1 MTSRE
6 RVLMALRHHE
16 PDRVPVDLGGS
27 TTGIEAEAYERL
39 KHLLGLCTPTKTF
52 VRDHVEIEETVLQRF
67 GVDTRYVR
75 VGAPRGFQL
84 RMDSDNSYLD
94 IWGTRWRKPPSSLY
108 FDMVEFPIPEPTLAA
123 LKAYRW
129 PDPHDPGRTV
139 GLRDRAQHLFEH
151 SDYAVVLDVTGFG
164 VFEQGWA
171 LRGFENFY
179 TDVIAEPEFAAALM
193 QGMADYQIALYE
205 RVLAAVGPYIHVV
218 MVAEDLGSQ
227 SGPLI
232 SPATYRTMI
241 KPAHRRVWQFIKS
254 KTAAKLFLHSCG
266 SIRTFI
272 PDLIELG
279 IDILNPVQVTA
290 AGMDPRE
297 LKAEF
302 GKDLTF
308 WGGGCDTQTVLTFGT
323 PAEVA
328 REVRDRIAAL
338 APGGGFVFNQIHNIQ
353 PQVPAENIL
362 AMFEAVADH
371 GRYPI
376 RAV

>member
-1 MTSRE
+1 VTSRE
-6 RVLMALRHHE
+6 RVLTSLRHQE

-27 TTGIEAEAYERL
+27 PTGIEAEAYNGL
-39 KHLLGLCTPTKTF
+39 KRRLGLATPTTTF
-52 VRDHVEIEETVLQRF
+52 VRDHVEIEEPVLQHF

-75 VGAPRGFQL
+75 VGPPRGFQL
-84 RMDSDNSYLD
+84 RLDADNSYLD
-94 IWGTRWRKPPSSLY
+94 IWGTRWCKPPSSLY
-108 FDMVEFPIPEPTLAA
+108 FDMVGFPIPEPTMAA

-129 PDPHDPGRTV
+129 PDPHDPGRTD
-139 GLRDRAQHLFEH
+139 GLRARAQHLYEQTE
-151 SDYAVVLDVTGFG
+151 YAVVLDVTGFG

-179 TDVIAEPEFAAALM
+179 TDLVAEPEFAEALM
-193 QGMADYQIALYE
+193 QGVADYQIALFTH
-205 RVLAAVGPYIHVV
+205 VLAAVGPYVHVV

-227 SGPLI
+227 GGPLI
-232 SPATYRTMI
+232 SPATYRSMI
-241 KPAHRRVWQFIKS
+241 KPAQRRVWQFIKS
-254 KTAAKLFLHSCG
+254 RTNAKLFLHSCG

-279 IDILNPVQVTA
+279 IEILNPVQVSA
-290 AGMDPRE
+290 AGMNPEE

-308 WGGGCDTQTVLTFGT
+308 WGGGCDTQSVLTFGT
-323 PAEVA
+323 PAEVE
-328 REVRDRIAAL
+328 REVRGRIAAL

-362 AMFEAVADH
+362 AMFDAVATY

-376 RAV
+376 RA